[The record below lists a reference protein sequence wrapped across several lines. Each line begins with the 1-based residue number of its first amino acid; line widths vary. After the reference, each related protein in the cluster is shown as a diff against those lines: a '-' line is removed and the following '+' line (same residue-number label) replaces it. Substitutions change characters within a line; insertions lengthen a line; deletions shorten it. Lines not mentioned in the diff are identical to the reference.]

1 MNQGNVRISGA
12 AGFKISYL
20 TKVSLP
26 NFFIKNADLYNR
38 MPSIQYISYM
48 YSEHMNTVI
57 DLNRFLGC
65 KNRMFNA

>member
-48 YSEHMNTVI
+48 YIMNTLI